1 MSNIQKNIKD
11 LIYFYIK
18 ENYKK
23 YLQDNSLTII
33 PNDKIR
39 SVIDSLYTDK
49 KEHLK
54 EFIKSSLKVLMKDEY
69 PGDQTITNLTLNIF
83 SDDELCKNRLSL
95 EIKVYQESLNKQQ
108 INYSTV
114 G

>member
-39 SVIDSLYTDK
+39 PVIDSLYTDK

-54 EFIKSSLKVLMKDEY
+54 EFIKSSLKLLMKDEY

-83 SDDELCKNRLSL
+83 SDDELCKNRLLL
-95 EIKVYQESLNKQQ
+95 EIKVYQESLNTQQ

>member
-1 MSNIQKNIKD
+1 MSNIQKTIKD

-23 YLQDNSLTII
+23 YLQEHSLIII
-33 PNDKIR
+33 PNDNLR
-39 SVIDSLYTDK
+39 SVIDTLYTDK

-54 EFIKSSLKVLMKDEY
+54 EFIKSSLKVLMKDKY
-69 PGDQTITNLTLNIF
+69 PGDQTITNVTLNIF
-83 SDDELCKNRLSL
+83 SDDELCKNRLLL
-95 EIKVYQESLNKQQ
+95 EIKVYQESLEKNQ
-108 INYSTV
+108 IDYSNI

>member
-1 MSNIQKNIKD
+1 MSNIQKTIKD

-23 YLQDNSLTII
+23 YLQENSLIII
-33 PNDKIR
+33 PNEKLA

-54 EFIKSSLKVLMKDEY
+54 EFIKSSLKVMMKTDY
-69 PGDQTITNLTLNIF
+69 PGDQTITNVTLNIF
-83 SDDELCKNRLSL
+83 SDDELCKNRLLL
-95 EIKVYQESLNKQQ
+95 EIKVYQKSLDKEH
-108 INYSTV
+108 IDYSNI

>member
-1 MSNIQKNIKD
+1 MSNIQKTIKD

-23 YLQDNSLTII
+23 YLQENSLIII
-33 PNDKIR
+33 PNEKLR

-49 KEHLK
+49 KGHLK
-54 EFIKSSLKVLMKDEY
+54 EFIKSSLKVIMKDDY
-69 PGDQTITNLTLNIF
+69 PGDQSITNVTLNIF
-83 SDDELCKNRLSL
+83 SDDELCKNRLLL
-95 EIKVYQESLNKQQ
+95 EIKVYQESLDKKH
-108 INYSTV
+108 IDYSNI

>member
-1 MSNIQKNIKD
+1 MSNIQKTIKD

-23 YLQDNSLTII
+23 YLQENSLIII
-33 PNDKIR
+33 PNEKLR

-54 EFIKSSLKVLMKDEY
+54 EFIKSSLKVIMKDDY
-69 PGDQTITNLTLNIF
+69 PGDQTITNVTLNIF
-83 SDDELCKNRLSL
+83 SDDELCKNRLLL
-95 EIKVYQESLNKQQ
+95 EIKVYQESLDKKH
-108 INYSTV
+108 IDYSNI